1 MSTRIVLDNS
11 ALIDWVL
18 GGIDSG
24 PWAGT
29 EWNAPTLIDYEFL
42 HAIRSNVGGGRLTPS
57 EAREGLDLFL
67 GLTIQRHDAHRLL
80 HAMWQFRH
88 DLTAYDA
95 SYVALAQ
102 ALGAPLV
109 TTDLRLA
116 RAAVRWCRVIVPD

>member
-1 MSTRIVLDNS
+1 MLDNS
-11 ALIDWVL
+11 TLTDWVL
-18 GGIDSG
+18 GDVESG
-24 PWAGT
+24 TWAHAG
-29 EWNAPTLIDYEFL
+29 WNAPTLIDYEFL
-42 HAIRSNVGGGRLTPS
+42 HAIRGNVSGGRLTPS
-57 EAREGLDLFL
+57 QGREGLDLFL
-67 GLTIQRHDAHRLL
+67 RLTIQRHDAHRLL

-116 RAAVRWCRVIVPD
+116 RTAIRWCRVIVPG